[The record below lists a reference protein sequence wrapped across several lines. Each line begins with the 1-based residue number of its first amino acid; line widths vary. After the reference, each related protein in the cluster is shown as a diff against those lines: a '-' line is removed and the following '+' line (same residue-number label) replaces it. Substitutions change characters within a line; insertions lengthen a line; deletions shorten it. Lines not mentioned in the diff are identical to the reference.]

1 MDENKKQNGNKNP
14 HIESM
19 KEDVLY
25 HIGLSTGS
33 QDLKAMFGD
42 IKVIV
47 VWHSIFFIWPFQCL
61 ESNFTSSLKWP

>member
-33 QDLKAMFGD
+33 QDLKSMFGD
-42 IKVIV
+42 IKVQI
-47 VWHSIFFIWPFQCL
+47 
-61 ESNFTSSLKWP
+61 LKH